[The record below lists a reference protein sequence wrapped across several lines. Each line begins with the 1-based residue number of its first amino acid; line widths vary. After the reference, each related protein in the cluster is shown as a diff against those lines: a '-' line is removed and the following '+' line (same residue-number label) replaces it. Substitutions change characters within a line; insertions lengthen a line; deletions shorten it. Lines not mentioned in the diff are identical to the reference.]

1 MVYADIMKLDN
12 GKNKK
17 KELMEEKHWARWPAM
32 GE

>member
-17 KELMEEKHWARWPAM
+17 KRIDG
-32 GE
+32 GETLG